1 MEEKWR
7 KIFLIVANFIKK
19 NSGSKKE
26 GPGSKTNGWTK
37 RYCEEKILSQD
48 VAYPHRGVILYA
60 WPQENTNFHLLL
72 YRVAQVQSI
81 S

>member
-19 NSGSKKE
+19 NSGSTKE
-26 GPGSKTNGWTK
+26 GPGSKTNG
-37 RYCEEKILSQD
+37 CEEKILSQD